1 MISYPKTVYLDTQD
15 FSRFGEVVRGKSDQ
29 PTKEIFEYLLT
40 RLRKNEARF
49 VYSMVT
55 LSELLQYDPEFEQK
69 TLARAEAVELLCRG
83 WCCINPSRLM
93 AREAA
98 RLLGHEND
106 DCVDVI
112 QPGND
117 WTPNISNVFSDF
129 ESRLAEAK
137 QSIVNEF
144 RGMNRRARKIAEKG
158 ASDRAFSRL
167 LAEAAPVIA
176 AEYGLSENS
185 FLSSFLLLHKKKI
198 TSEEASRRFFSA
210 VARPTGFVHT
220 YFKKYEG
227 EKDFPHWIGRAGQ
240 KLQLGLQATVANLA
254 SVPLKSLKSQWDH
267 AFESMRQKMSYLV
280 LGLAAGENDAF
291 GVSDEELKALSGDK
305 AIQEIEPVRVCVDL
319 MKAYL
324 AQAVGIHGS
333 KAKVEPGFGGDFM
346 HSLYLPYV
354 DIWRSDIRF
363 AALAKTTN
371 TATVCSRLNQLTDLL

>member
-40 RLRKNEARF
+40 SSRKNEARF

-55 LSELLQYDPEFEQK
+55 LSELLQYNPEFEQK

-185 FLSSFLLLHKKKI
+185 FLSSFLLLHKK
-198 TSEEASRRFFSA
+198 R
-210 VARPTGFVHT
+210 
-220 YFKKYEG
+220 
-227 EKDFPHWIGRAGQ
+227 
-240 KLQLGLQATVANLA
+240 
-254 SVPLKSLKSQWDH
+254 
-267 AFESMRQKMSYLV
+267 
-280 LGLAAGENDAF
+280 
-291 GVSDEELKALSGDK
+291 
-305 AIQEIEPVRVCVDL
+305 
-319 MKAYL
+319 
-324 AQAVGIHGS
+324 
-333 KAKVEPGFGGDFM
+333 
-346 HSLYLPYV
+346 
-354 DIWRSDIRF
+354 
-363 AALAKTTN
+363 
-371 TATVCSRLNQLTDLL
+371 